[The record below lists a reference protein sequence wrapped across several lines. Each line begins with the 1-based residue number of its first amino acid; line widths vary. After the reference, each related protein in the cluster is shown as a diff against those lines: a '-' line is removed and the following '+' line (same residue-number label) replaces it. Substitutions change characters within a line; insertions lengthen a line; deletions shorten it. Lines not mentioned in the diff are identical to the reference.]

1 MAYRPGIS
9 ALIIATLIA
18 SAMVRLGIN
27 SDVFA
32 KEMKPPTPEGS
43 DVYTTKDAC
52 PAPQAPLSLLQ
63 AIQEQKQSLETRE
76 DRLAN
81 RMKALELAEA
91 SLKQQEEDLIV
102 AEERLAATLA
112 LADDAA
118 ENDLKK
124 LTNVYE
130 TMKPKA
136 AAALFSEM
144 APEFAAEHVT
154 FHVYDWSNYT
164 IEVDETLA
172 FATFDIRMEYEVR
185 GEARERDAHG
195 TALLVRSDD
204 GWKIRHLH
212 TS

>member
-27 SDVFA
+27 SDVLA
-32 KEMKPPTPEGS
+32 KELTPATSEILDPS
-43 DVYTTKDAC
+43 TTSDAC

-76 DRLAN
+76 DRFAN

-91 SLKQQEEDLIV
+91 SLKQQEENLIV

-144 APEFAAEHVT
+144 APEFAAG
-154 FHVYDWSNYT
+154 F
-164 IEVDETLA
+164 LG
-172 FATFDIRMEYEVR
+172 RM
-185 GEARERDAHG
+185 
-195 TALLVRSDD
+195 RSDAA
-204 GWKIRHLH
+204 GAVLAALAPEKAYKISIILAGRNAAAPRN
-212 TS
+212 